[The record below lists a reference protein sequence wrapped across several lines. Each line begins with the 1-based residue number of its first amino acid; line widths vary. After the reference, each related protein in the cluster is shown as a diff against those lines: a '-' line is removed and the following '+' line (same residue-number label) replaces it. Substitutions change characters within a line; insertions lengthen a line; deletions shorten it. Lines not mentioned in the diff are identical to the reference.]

1 MTSNEITIKAA
12 EANRKPLKGWSKISG
27 ITKDQRDA
35 VCCVA
40 TTRELNGH
48 LLIAD
53 KDIPAVRARL
63 GI

>member
-27 ITKDQRDA
+27 ISTAQRDTI
-35 VCCVA
+35 CCIA
-40 TTRELNGH
+40 TTRELNGN